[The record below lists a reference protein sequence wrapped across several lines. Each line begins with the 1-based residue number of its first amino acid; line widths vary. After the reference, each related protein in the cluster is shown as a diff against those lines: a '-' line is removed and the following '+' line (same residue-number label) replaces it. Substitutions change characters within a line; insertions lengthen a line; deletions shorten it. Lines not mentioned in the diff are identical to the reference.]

1 MFQRQLHTTFS
12 LFSFALAVSLTISD
26 DQQARAQNTEIVQDP
41 VQDSGTQFF
50 ESKIRPVLVEHCY
63 ECHAA
68 DSKIVRGG
76 LQLDSRAATLK
87 GGDTGPALVAGK
99 PEDSL
104 LIQALKH
111 ESLAMPPESKLPDQ
125 TIADFEEWIRLG
137 APDPREQVKA
147 AKLKPVDWEAAKQHW
162 AFQPITD
169 PLPPETS
176 DPIWIQSPI
185 DQFVAHRLEQEGMQP
200 APPAD
205 KRTLIRRATFDLTG
219 LPPTVDEV
227 NAFLTDSSPDSF
239 ARVIDRLL
247 SSPRYGERW
256 GRHWLDL
263 VRYATSNGADENHG
277 LPNAWR
283 YRDWVVRMIN
293 QDLPIDQFI
302 VQQLAG
308 DLLPVPDD
316 EQQVG
321 DLLTATGMLV
331 IGPKMLAEQ
340 DKDKMIID
348 IVDEQVD
355 TVGRTMLGLTVGCAR
370 CHDHKFDPIAARDY
384 YALAGIFYST
394 QSMANRDFVSKWME
408 RPLPSQEITA
418 ARAEHQKKIDVA
430 KQELEQLTSSAD
442 EEAIKQKKAALE
454 QLEKDMPQFVT
465 VMATQEGEPQDLP
478 IHLRGNHLKPGL
490 EKIPRGM
497 PAILTS
503 VASAPEIPSTVS
515 GRLEFAQWLVARE
528 NPLTARVMMNRVWMW
543 HFGKP
548 LMKSPSNWGL
558 QSEPP
563 SHPELLDWLAQ
574 SLMKNGWSLKTM
586 HRTLMLSS
594 VYQMSSQGH
603 PEYQER
609 DPENFLLWRQNRRRL
624 EAEPVR
630 DSILFVG
637 GGLDETMGNMAGGV
651 DDKRRALYLPV
662 DRAALYEMFSTFD
675 YVETANH
682 IEQRPVTTVP
692 NQALFLMNSAMVH
705 EQSRRLV
712 EQLPT
717 TDPSVPVQELG
728 SVISALFER
737 LYSRVPSDEEI
748 LRCVEFLNQSEQAF
762 VSTTDAR
769 ERRLQ
774 AWAALCRTLIASN
787 EFVYI
792 N

>member
-1 MFQRQLHTTFS
+1 M
-12 LFSFALAVSLTISD
+12 
-26 DQQARAQNTEIVQDP
+26 TEEQDESP
-41 VQDSGTQFF
+41 GLQFF
-50 ESKIRPVLVEHCY
+50 EAKIRPVLVQHCY

-68 DSKIVRGG
+68 DSKILRGG
-76 LQLDSRAATLK
+76 LQLDSRDATLK
-87 GGDTGPALVAGK
+87 GGDSGPALVAGN

-111 ESLAMPPESKLPDQ
+111 ESLAMPPDSKLPDQ

-137 APDPREQVKA
+137 APDPREQTIA
-147 AKLKPVDWEAAKQHW
+147 ARLKPVDWDAAKKHW
-162 AFQPITD
+162 AFQPISD
-169 PLPPETS
+169 PQSPATS
-176 DPIWIQSPI
+176 DPAWIQSPI
-185 DQFVAHRLEQEGMQP
+185 DQFVAHRLEHERLNP
-200 APPAD
+200 ASPAD

-219 LPPTVDEV
+219 LPPTIDEV
-227 NAFLTDSSPDSF
+227 NAFLADSAPDSF

-247 SSPRYGERW
+247 ASPRYGERW

-277 LPNAWR
+277 LPNAWK

-293 QDLPIDQFI
+293 QDLPMDQFI

-308 DLLPVPDD
+308 DLFPVPSD
-316 EQQVG
+316 EQQAR

-340 DKDKMIID
+340 DKEKMIID

-355 TVGRTMLGLTVGCAR
+355 TVGRTMLGLTMGCAR

-384 YALAGIFYST
+384 YAMAGIFYST
-394 QSMANRDFVSKWME
+394 QSMANRDFVSQWME

-418 ARAEHQKKIDVA
+418 ARAEHQQKIDAA
-430 KQELEQLTSSAD
+430 KQELKQLKSPTD
-442 EEAIKQKKAALE
+442 DEAIKQKKAALE
-454 QLEKDMPQFVT
+454 QLDKEMPQFSM
-465 VMATQEGEPQDLP
+465 VMATQDSQPQDLH
-478 IHLRGNHLKPGL
+478 IHLRGNHLKPGPD
-490 EKIPRGM
+490 KIPRGM
-497 PAILTS
+497 PTMLTS
-503 VASAPEIPSTVS
+503 VAAAPEIPSAAS
-515 GRLEFAQWLVARE
+515 GRMEFAQWLVARE
-528 NPLTARVMMNRVWMW
+528 NPLTARVLMNRVWMW

-574 SLMKNGWSLKTM
+574 SLMKNGWSLKAM
-586 HRTLMLSS
+586 HRTIMLSS
-594 VYQMSSQGH
+594 VYQMSSQSN
-603 PEYQER
+603 PEYHER
-609 DPENFLLWRQNRRRL
+609 DPENRLLWRQNRRRL

-651 DDKRRALYLPV
+651 DAKRRAIYLPV

-692 NQALFLMNSAMVH
+692 NQALFLMNSTMVY
-705 EQSRRLV
+705 EQSRRLI

-717 TDPSVPVQELG
+717 TDPSVPLKDLAPVV
-728 SVISALFER
+728 STIFET
-737 LYSRVPSDEEI
+737 LYSRQPSPEET
-748 LRCVEFLNQSEQAF
+748 LRCIAFLEQSEQAF
-762 VSTTDAR
+762 ASTTDVR

-774 AWAALCRTLIASN
+774 AWSALCRTLIAAN
-787 EFVYI
+787 DFIFVD
-792 N
+792 